1 MRCNNG
7 GIVLATVLLL
17 ATPAVTARGATAVGV
32 DLQVDGQTVAGTIFT
47 GSGESEAEIWQ
58 SLKRRPLRFER
69 GFSVPPSA
77 EDESKA
83 TLTGEIVVQVKQAG
97 EAGASATVEQLELEH
112 RDGNWYVTDAEV
124 MRTMAAAGL
133 QAPVEPAEGPAGQS
147 RPVMLFGA
155 LPIFLLLIVGLLIAF
170 VVIVILSLTLRKK
183 QPQ

>member
-7 GIVLATVLLL
+7 GIVLAIVLLL
-17 ATPAVTARGATAVGV
+17 ASPAVTARGATAVGI

-69 GFSVPPSA
+69 GFSVPQSA

-97 EAGASATVEQLELEH
+97 EAGARATVEQLELEH

-133 QAPVEPAEGPAGQS
+133 QPVAAERPWRHAVDCPIDFNAACRRHGAGVCAGGD
-147 RPVMLFGA
+147 PPNG
-155 LPIFLLLIVGLLIAF
+155 
-170 VVIVILSLTLRKK
+170 
-183 QPQ
+183 